1 MIVNINVPDTLAEIT
16 LDQYQRYLARTK
28 GIEGDDLAALTVS
41 IFCNV
46 DIESVRRIKLTDVRE
61 ISEHL
66 NLLFSVEQPLVETFK
81 IEGVEF
87 GFINDLENMTF
98 GEYVDLDK
106 YVNDWESMHRAMS
119 VIYRPIKS
127 KLKDKYIIDEYK
139 GSAEFAEV
147 MKVMTMDK
155 VLGSMVFFYDLGREL
170 LRALAQYSLKETRE
184 LATAQQLNS
193 IVDGDGITQFM
204 LLLEET
210 LTDLM
215 KPLKQNLLKPL
226 RG

>member
-16 LDQYQRYLARTK
+16 LEQYQRYLAKTK
-28 GIEGDDLAALTVS
+28 GVKGDELAALTVS

-46 DIESVRRIKLTDVRE
+46 DIESVRHIKLTDVRE

-66 NLLFSVEQPLVETFK
+66 NLLFSVEQSLVETFK

-106 YVNDWESMHRAMS
+106 YVNEWESMHRAMA

-127 KLKDKYIIDEYK
+127 KLKDKYIIEDYQ

-147 MKVMTMDK
+147 MKLMTMDK
-155 VLGSMVFFYDLGREL
+155 VLGSMVFFYDLGKEL
-170 LRALAQYSLKETRE
+170 LKALAQYSLKETKE
-184 LATAQQLNS
+184 LATAQHLS
-193 IVDGDGITQFM
+193 LIVDGGGTIPYM

-210 LTDLM
+210 LADLM
-215 KPLKQNLLKPL
+215 KPLKQNSLKL
-226 RG
+226 

>member
-16 LDQYQRYLARTK
+16 LDQYQRYLTRTK
-28 GIEGDDLAALTVS
+28 GIKGDDLAALTVS

-46 DIESVRRIKLTDVRE
+46 DIESVRHIKLSDVRE

-66 NLLFSVEQPLVETFK
+66 NMLFSVEQSLVETFK

-87 GFINDLENMTF
+87 GFINELESMTF

-106 YVNDWESMHRAMS
+106 YVNDWESMHRAMA
-119 VIYRPIKS
+119 VIYRPVKS
-127 KLKDKYIIDEYK
+127 KVKDKYIISEYQ

-147 MKVMTMDK
+147 MKLMTMDK

-184 LATAQQLNS
+184 LATAPRLSS

-210 LTDLM
+210 LADLM
-215 KPLKQNLLKPL
+215 KPLKPNSLKL
-226 RG
+226 